1 MKRCAICDYLEGHG
15 SDWLGHGPTKRYV
28 AWNSTHREFQC
39 SECFTS
45 IKQSRETMEVEDAL
59 KAIQEPDVP
68 EGWDEVSEVPA
79 TLSPLPF

>member
-1 MKRCAICDYLEGHG
+1 
-15 SDWLGHGPTKRYV
+15 
-28 AWNSTHREFQC
+28 
-39 SECFTS
+39 
-45 IKQSRETMEVEDAL
+45 MEVEDAL